1 MIPYGRQSIS
11 DKDVAAVV
19 DVLRSDFLTQGP
31 AVPRFEQA
39 LRAACKAPHAIA
51 VNSATSA
58 LHIAC
63 LALGLGPGK
72 RFWTSPNSFVASAN
86 AGRLCGAD
94 VDFVDID
101 PDTLNMS
108 TTQLSDR
115 LEQARRDDTLPHIV
129 MPVHFGGQSCDM
141 RSIHA
146 LSDEYG
152 FRVIEDASHAIGA
165 IYDGARVGDCRYSD
179 ACVFSFHPVKI
190 ITTGEGGAVTTRD
203 PALANR
209 LGMLRSHG
217 VIRDAGQMTHDSD
230 GPWYYQQIDLGLNY
244 RMTDLQAAL
253 GTSQIARL
261 DRFVKERHDLAARYD
276 EAFGQLPLRRQ
287 RRDAANRS
295 ALHLYPVQLD
305 PALPDRASLRLRLF
319 DMLRKDG
326 IGVNVHYIPIH
337 TQPYY
342 RALGFND
349 GHCPEAESYY
359 QGALS
364 LPLHPQLTRTEQS
377 HVILSLRNGLRTLGL
392 S

>member
-19 DVLRSDFLTQGP
+19 DVLHSDFLTQGP

-39 LRAACKAPHAIA
+39 LRATCKVPNAIA

-63 LALGLGPGK
+63 LGLGLGPGK
-72 RFWTSPNSFVASAN
+72 RLWTSPNSFVASAN

-101 PDTLNMS
+101 PATLNLCA
-108 TTQLSDR
+108 TRLSDM
-115 LEQARRDDTLPHIV
+115 LEQARRDGTLPHIV

-141 RSIHA
+141 RAIHA

-152 FRVIEDASHAIGA
+152 FHVIEDASHAIGA
-165 IYDGARVGDCRYSD
+165 SYEGAPVGDCRFSD

-190 ITTGEGGAVTTRD
+190 ITTAEGGIVTTRD
-203 PALANR
+203 DALAAR
-209 LGMLRSHG
+209 LQMLRSHG
-217 VIRDAGQMTHDSD
+217 VTRDPGSMTSD
-230 GPWYYQQIDLGLNY
+230 GHGPWYYQQLDLGLNY
-244 RMTDLQAAL
+244 SMTDLQAAL
-253 GTSQIARL
+253 GASQIERL
-261 DRFVKERHDLAARYD
+261 DRFVKQRHHRARRYD
-276 EAFGQLPLRRQ
+276 EALEELPLRLQQ
-287 RRDAANRS
+287 RETANRS

-305 PALPDRASLRLRLF
+305 PALPERASLRLRLF

-342 RALGFND
+342 RGLGFSD

-359 QGALS
+359 EGALS
-364 LPLHPQLTRTEQS
+364 LPLHPQLTRQEQS
-377 HVILSLRNGLRTLGL
+377 RVIESLRNGLGTLGL